1 MLRLKLMK
9 QRSTTP
15 VSPSSLTTK
24 GILIGAAILMATSAP
39 IAMFARPVEARD
51 FASEIQAVQNQID
64 QYNAQASALAGQAKT
79 LETELAR
86 LNNEKA
92 ALQAQIDQNQIKY
105 DGLVQKIADT
115 EAEIAKTQKELGKTL
130 ADLYVD
136 DEVSPVERIAAS
148 TNLGD
153 YLDKQTYRTVISEQL
168 KSSIEKI
175 KQLKKQL
182 EDDKV
187 AVERV
192 LADQKSQREALSA
205 KEAEQQRLVNETR
218 GQEAAFQALSAKSE
232 ATKKDLE
239 RQQQA
244 AIAAAMRAAGNTG
257 SAVAG
262 DPNKG
267 GYPANLANAPQ
278 DSIVD
283 PWLLYNR
290 ECVSYTAWKVYQK
303 NGYMPSG
310 FGNAN
315 MWPGKARNA
324 GIPTGSTPRAGSVGV
339 ISAGAYGHVV
349 WVESV
354 NANGTINISQYNE
367 LTSAGWGH
375 YSERYNVN
383 PATYDTYIYF

>member
-1 MLRLKLMK
+1 MDVDAIR
-9 QRSTTP
+9 RFGHASREWRTA
-15 VSPSSLTTK
+15 
-24 GILIGAAILMATSAP
+24 GRILQVGQHLAVFREGEDVAKWRRRFP
-39 IAMFARPVEARD
+39 ERARD
-51 FASEIQAVQNQID
+51 
-64 QYNAQASALAGQAKT
+64 AQRHLAQERALRELVEVIALAGQAKT

-105 DGLVQKIADT
+105 DNLVQKIADT

-168 KSSIEKI
+168 KQSIDKI
-175 KQLKKQL
+175 KQLKAQL
-182 EDDKV
+182 EQDRT

-315 MWPGKARNA
+315 MWPGKARAA
-324 GIPTGSTPRAGSVGV
+324 GIGTGSTPRAGSVGV